1 MAALRQAAPST
12 APHRS
17 NVLRQYRELVG
28 LIKALPETQQDAALE
43 KARATVRANRQEAD
57 PVKASDMLRD
67 LVKQSS
73 FLKTITPK
81 YTARQGSSAGIFVLR
96 DGELVEGRAIK
107 ESRYSLLTSHRRT
120 SATSECC
127 RPHRWTLSARV
138 SDGSLDL
145 NEARARQKE
154 LVRRQHFGNLPG
166 KKEFW

>member
-1 MAALRQAAPST
+1 MQQASRSYV
-12 APHRS
+12 PHRS
-17 NVLRQYRELVG
+17 NVLRQYRELLS
-28 LIKALPETQQDAALE
+28 LIKALPQEQQASALT
-43 KARATVRANRQEAD
+43 KARATVKANSTEGD

-96 DGELVEGRAIK
+96 DGELVEGRAVK
-107 ESRYSLLTSHRRT
+107 ES
-120 SATSECC
+120 
-127 RPHRWTLSARV
+127 RV

>member
-1 MAALRQAAPST
+1 MRLQSDQPPVCVDRGDPDQLRAA
-12 APHRS
+12 
-17 NVLRQYRELVG
+17 RELVG

-107 ESRYSLLTSHRRT
+107 ESR
-120 SATSECC
+120 
-127 RPHRWTLSARV
+127 V